1 MAIKGRSEK
10 QKAALAE
17 IVASETLLD
26 IEEYIRPKFP
36 PKRASSELLSSIPNV
51 SLNVD
56 ARRRIVQD
64 GHGRW
69 REVKPR
75 LYSSNL
81 QSYPP
86 AGRDKLKEQQIIK
99 GVNGLGHRSSSSC
112 GNTFGNYNNLSM
124 SLRSN
129 VFPGL
134 GNNEWNSTTT
144 KIFKKQPVIPSTERD
159 KFFGIQTDA
168 FGQWSAANV
177 HHERMKKKWDAYLES
192 LPKQAGSYKI
202 PLQGNF
208 KLKGCSRI
216 WHFDPRVCVWH
227 GVGGNS
233 RKFLYTTISKS
244 VLFSM
249 PLQIINL
256 MPRE

>member
-1 MAIKGRSEK
+1 MAIKGRSEE

-26 IEEYIRPKFP
+26 IEEYIRPQFP
-36 PKRASSELLSSIPNV
+36 PKRTSNELLSIPNV
-51 SLNVD
+51 SLNID

-75 LYSSNL
+75 HFSSNL
-81 QSYPP
+81 QRYSH
-86 AGRDKLKEQQIIK
+86 AGRVDLKEKQIK
-99 GVNGLGHRSSSSC
+99 DVHGLGHRSSGSSC

-144 KIFKKQPVIPSTERD
+144 KVFKKQPVIASSERD
-159 KFFGIQTDA
+159 KFFGIQTDE

-177 HHERMKKKWDAYLES
+177 HHERMKKTWDAYLEN

-202 PLQGNF
+202 PL
-208 KLKGCSRI
+208 LS
-216 WHFDPRVCVWH
+216 
-227 GVGGNS
+227 S
-233 RKFLYTTISKS
+233 AL
-244 VLFSM
+244 
-249 PLQIINL
+249 LQKYPTVQLLN
-256 MPRE
+256 